1 MATLAA
7 FLVLVGLGVA
17 AVWTAWRGS
26 QGHHAGPGWAD
37 AAGPLGVGGGVCILG
52 GVAAG
57 VSGVPSPAGWVGI
70 AFGLGGLAVGSVL
83 AVLASRHPS

>member
-7 FLVLVGLGVA
+7 FVVLVGAGA
-17 AVWTAWRGS
+17 TAVWVSWRGS
-26 QGHHAGPGWAD
+26 QGHLRGRGWAE

-57 VSGVPSPAGWVGI
+57 VSGVPSPVGWVGV
-70 AFGLGGLAVGSVL
+70 GVGLAGLVVGAAAA
-83 AVLASRHPS
+83 AVSAR

>member
-7 FLVLVGLGVA
+7 FVVLVGAGTA
-17 AVWTAWRGS
+17 AVWLAWRGS
-26 QGHHAGPGWAD
+26 QGHLRGRGWVE

-70 AFGLGGLAVGSVL
+70 ASGIGGLAGGVAL
-83 AVLASRHPS
+83 AGWAARRS